1 MLKRLPI
8 LLLFSIAVLPHFY
21 IGNNL
26 FYLDDIPVVL
36 ILGVFAFIMFQEK
49 SFNLQKTH
57 IIKYLYL
64 WILLLV
70 YTLLNPLLV
79 LGYFSITTDFMRY
92 SFLFSLF
99 FLLFYIED
107 SSDFISRV
115 SVGLL
120 LFLSLFSI
128 LSYLFKIDLGTDAY
142 NYWNI
147 GFNSNNWGFTPGRVN
162 GFQAGGPNSFGDLI
176 CILTLKVISDKKI
189 NDTFSSLIIAIGYL
203 GCFFTYSRSSILVLL
218 FFTIMSLLIQKRIG
232 ALWPLFIAILIT
244 INFGLLDRFASENET
259 DGINDRIEMQSAT
272 TKVIQDR
279 SIKNSLYGY
288 GFDQFAVV
296 RSEVKPI
303 NEFSKNLRP
312 TGPHNG
318 YVFQLLNYG
327 YIGLILFLSVVF
339 YPIINLKSI
348 KIMHLMSASNA
359 VPIAAFLVLN
369 LAGDLFQ
376 NQSVAWIFWL
386 YLFELHKES
395 S

>member
-8 LLLFSIAVLPHFY
+8 ILVFSIAVLPHIY
-21 IGNNL
+21 IGYNL
-26 FYLDDIPVVL
+26 FYLDDIPVLL
-36 ILGVFAFIMFQEK
+36 ILGVFILIIFQAND
-49 SFNLQKTH
+49 FNLMNTSKT
-57 IIKYLYL
+57 KYLYL

-70 YTLLNPLLV
+70 YTLLNPSLV

-92 SFLFSLF
+92 SFLFILF

-115 SVGLL
+115 SMWLL
-120 LFLSLFSI
+120 VFLSVFSI
-128 LSYLFKIDLGTDAY
+128 LSYLFKIDFGTDAY

-147 GFNSNNWGFTPGRVN
+147 GFNSNNWGFTPGRIN

-189 NDTFSSLIIAIGYL
+189 NDTLYSLFIALGYL
-203 GCFFTYSRSSILVLL
+203 GCFFTYSRSSILVLV
-218 FFTIMSLLIQKRIG
+218 FFTIISLVIQKRIST
-232 ALWPLFIAILIT
+232 LIVLLISILIT
-244 INFGLLDRFASENET
+244 VNFGLVDRFASESET
-259 DGINDRIEMQSAT
+259 DGINDRLEMQSAT

-288 GFDQFAVV
+288 GFNQFAVV
-296 RSEVKPI
+296 RSEVKPAS
-303 NEFSKNLRP
+303 EFSENLRP

-318 YVFQLLNYG
+318 YMFQLLNYG
-327 YIGLILFLSVVF
+327 YIGLALFLSVLF
-339 YPIINLKSI
+339 YPLVNLKSYKI
-348 KIMHLMSASNA
+348 KHLFSSSN
-359 VPIAAFLVLN
+359 VIPIAAFLVLN
-369 LAGDLFQ
+369 FAGDLFQ
-376 NQSVAWIFWL
+376 NQSVAWVFWL

>member
-8 LLLFSIAVLPHFY
+8 ILVFSIAVLPHIY
-21 IGNNL
+21 IGYNL
-26 FYLDDIPVVL
+26 FYLDDIPVLL
-36 ILGVFAFIMFQEK
+36 ILGVFILIIFQAND
-49 SFNLQKTH
+49 FNLMSTSKT
-57 IIKYLYL
+57 KYLYL

-70 YTLLNPLLV
+70 YTLLNPSLV

-92 SFLFSLF
+92 SFLFILF

-115 SVGLL
+115 SMWLL
-120 LFLSLFSI
+120 VFLSVFSI
-128 LSYLFKIDLGTDAY
+128 LSYLFKIDFGTDAY

-147 GFNSNNWGFTPGRVN
+147 GFNSNNWGFTPGRIN

-189 NDTFSSLIIAIGYL
+189 NDTLYSLFIALGYL
-203 GCFFTYSRSSILVLL
+203 GCFFTYSRSSILVLV
-218 FFTIMSLLIQKRIG
+218 FFTTISLVIQKRIST
-232 ALWPLFIAILIT
+232 LIVLLVSILIT
-244 INFGLLDRFASENET
+244 VNFGLVDRFASESET
-259 DGINDRIEMQSAT
+259 DGINDRLEMQSAT

-288 GFDQFAVV
+288 GFNQFAVV
-296 RSEVKPI
+296 RSEVNPVS
-303 NEFSKNLRP
+303 EFSENLRP

-318 YVFQLLNYG
+318 YMFQLLNYG
-327 YIGLILFLSVVF
+327 YIGLALFLSVLF
-339 YPIINLKSI
+339 YPLVNLKSYKI
-348 KIMHLMSASNA
+348 KHLFSTSN
-359 VPIAAFLVLN
+359 VIPIAAFLVLN
-369 LAGDLFQ
+369 FAGDLFQ
-376 NQSVAWIFWL
+376 NQSVAWVFWI

>member
-8 LLLFSIAVLPHFY
+8 ILVFSIAVLPHIY
-21 IGNNL
+21 IGYNL
-26 FYLDDIPVVL
+26 FYLDDIPVLL
-36 ILGVFAFIMFQEK
+36 ILGVFILIIFQAND
-49 SFNLQKTH
+49 FNLMSTSKT
-57 IIKYLYL
+57 KYLYL

-70 YTLLNPLLV
+70 YTLLNPSLV

-92 SFLFSLF
+92 SFLFILF

-115 SVGLL
+115 SMWLL
-120 LFLSLFSI
+120 VFLSVFSI
-128 LSYLFKIDLGTDAY
+128 LSYLFKIDFGTDAY

-147 GFNSNNWGFTPGRVN
+147 GFNSNNWGFTPGRIN

-189 NDTFSSLIIAIGYL
+189 NDTLYSLFIALGYL
-203 GCFFTYSRSSILVLL
+203 GCFFTYSRSSILVLV
-218 FFTIMSLLIQKRIG
+218 FFTIISLVIQKRIST
-232 ALWPLFIAILIT
+232 LIVLLISILIT
-244 INFGLLDRFASENET
+244 VNFGLVDRFASESET
-259 DGINDRIEMQSAT
+259 DGINDRLEMQSAT

-288 GFDQFAVV
+288 GFNQFAVV
-296 RSEVKPI
+296 RSEVKPAS
-303 NEFSKNLRP
+303 EFSENLRP

-318 YVFQLLNYG
+318 YMFQLLNYG
-327 YIGLILFLSVVF
+327 YIGLALFLSVLF
-339 YPIINLKSI
+339 YPLVNLKSYKI
-348 KIMHLMSASNA
+348 KHLFSSSN
-359 VPIAAFLVLN
+359 VIPIAAFLVLN
-369 LAGDLFQ
+369 FAGDLFQ
-376 NQSVAWIFWL
+376 NQSVAWVFWL

>member
-8 LLLFSIAVLPHFY
+8 ILVFSIAVLPHIY
-21 IGNNL
+21 IGYNL
-26 FYLDDIPVVL
+26 FYLDDIPVLL
-36 ILGVFAFIMFQEK
+36 ILGVFILIIFQAND
-49 SFNLQKTH
+49 FNLMSTSKT
-57 IIKYLYL
+57 KYLYL

-70 YTLLNPLLV
+70 YTLLNPSLV

-92 SFLFSLF
+92 SFLFILF

-115 SVGLL
+115 SMWLL
-120 LFLSLFSI
+120 VFLSVFSI
-128 LSYLFKIDLGTDAY
+128 LSYLFKIDFGTDAY

-147 GFNSNNWGFTPGRVN
+147 GFNSNNWGFTPGRIN

-189 NDTFSSLIIAIGYL
+189 NDTLCSLFIALGYL
-203 GCFFTYSRSSILVLL
+203 GCFFTYSRSSILVLV
-218 FFTIMSLLIQKRIG
+218 FFTIISLVIQKRIST
-232 ALWPLFIAILIT
+232 LIVLLVSILIT
-244 INFGLLDRFASENET
+244 VNFGLVDRFASESET
-259 DGINDRIEMQSAT
+259 DGINDRLEMQSAT

-288 GFDQFAVV
+288 GFNQFAVV
-296 RSEVKPI
+296 RSEVKPVS
-303 NEFSKNLRP
+303 EFSENLRP

-327 YIGLILFLSVVF
+327 YIGLALFLSVLF
-339 YPIINLKSI
+339 YPLVNLKSYKI
-348 KIMHLMSASNA
+348 KHLFSTSN
-359 VPIAAFLVLN
+359 VIPIAAFLVLN
-369 LAGDLFQ
+369 FAGDLFQ
-376 NQSVAWIFWL
+376 NQSVAWVFWL

>member
-8 LLLFSIAVLPHFY
+8 ILVFSIAVLPHIY

-26 FYLDDIPVVL
+26 FYLDDIPVLL
-36 ILGVFAFIMFQEK
+36 ILGVFILIIFQAND
-49 SFNLQKTH
+49 FNLMSTSKT
-57 IIKYLYL
+57 KYLYL

-70 YTLLNPLLV
+70 YTLLNPSLV

-92 SFLFSLF
+92 SFLFILF

-115 SVGLL
+115 SMWLL
-120 LFLSLFSI
+120 VFLSVFSI
-128 LSYLFKIDLGTDAY
+128 LSYLFKIDFGTDAY

-147 GFNSNNWGFTPGRVN
+147 GFNSNNWGFTPGRIN

-189 NDTFSSLIIAIGYL
+189 NDTLGSLFIALGYL
-203 GCFFTYSRSSILVLL
+203 GCFFTYSRSSILVLV
-218 FFTIMSLLIQKRIG
+218 FFTIISLVIQKRIST
-232 ALWPLFIAILIT
+232 LIVLLVSILIT
-244 INFGLLDRFASENET
+244 VNFGLVDRFASESET
-259 DGINDRIEMQSAT
+259 DGINDRLEMQSAT

-288 GFDQFAVV
+288 GFNQFAVV
-296 RSEVKPI
+296 RSEVKPVS
-303 NEFSKNLRP
+303 EFSENLRP

-327 YIGLILFLSVVF
+327 YIGLALFLSVLF
-339 YPIINLKSI
+339 YPLVNLKSYKI
-348 KIMHLMSASNA
+348 KHLFSTSN
-359 VPIAAFLVLN
+359 VIPIAAFLVLN
-369 LAGDLFQ
+369 FAGDLFQ
-376 NQSVAWIFWL
+376 NQSVAWVFWL

>member
-8 LLLFSIAVLPHFY
+8 ILVFSIAVLPHIY
-21 IGNNL
+21 IGYNL
-26 FYLDDIPVVL
+26 FYLDDIPVLL
-36 ILGVFAFIMFQEK
+36 ILGVFILIIFQAND
-49 SFNLQKTH
+49 FNLMSTSKT
-57 IIKYLYL
+57 KYLYL

-70 YTLLNPLLV
+70 YTLLNPSLV

-92 SFLFSLF
+92 SFLFILF

-115 SVGLL
+115 SMWLL
-120 LFLSLFSI
+120 VFLSVFSI
-128 LSYLFKIDLGTDAY
+128 LSYLFKIDFGTDAY

-147 GFNSNNWGFTPGRVN
+147 GFNSNNWGFTPGRIN

-189 NDTFSSLIIAIGYL
+189 NDTLYSLFIAIGYL
-203 GCFFTYSRSSILVLL
+203 GCFFTYSRSSILVLV
-218 FFTIMSLLIQKRIG
+218 FFTIISLVIQKRIST
-232 ALWPLFIAILIT
+232 LIVLLVSILIT
-244 INFGLLDRFASENET
+244 VNFGLVDRFASESET
-259 DGINDRIEMQSAT
+259 DGINDRLEMQSAT

-288 GFDQFAVV
+288 GFNQFAVV
-296 RSEVKPI
+296 RSEVKPVS
-303 NEFSKNLRP
+303 EFSENLRP

-327 YIGLILFLSVVF
+327 YIGLALFLSVLF
-339 YPIINLKSI
+339 YPLVNLKSYKI
-348 KIMHLMSASNA
+348 KHLFSTSN
-359 VPIAAFLVLN
+359 VIPIAAFLVLN
-369 LAGDLFQ
+369 FAGDLFQ
-376 NQSVAWIFWL
+376 NQSVAWVFWL

>member
-8 LLLFSIAVLPHFY
+8 ILVFSIAVLPHIY
-21 IGNNL
+21 IGYNL
-26 FYLDDIPVVL
+26 FYLDDIPVLL
-36 ILGVFAFIMFQEK
+36 ILGVFILIIFQAND
-49 SFNLQKTH
+49 FNLMSTSKT
-57 IIKYLYL
+57 KYLYL

-70 YTLLNPLLV
+70 YTLLNPSLV

-92 SFLFSLF
+92 SFLFILF

-115 SVGLL
+115 SMWLL
-120 LFLSLFSI
+120 VFLSVFSI
-128 LSYLFKIDLGTDAY
+128 LSYLFKIDFGTDAY

-147 GFNSNNWGFTPGRVN
+147 GFNSNNWGFTPGRIN

-189 NDTFSSLIIAIGYL
+189 NDTLYSLFIAIGYL
-203 GCFFTYSRSSILVLL
+203 GCFFTYSRSSILVLV
-218 FFTIMSLLIQKRIG
+218 FFTIISLVIQKRIST
-232 ALWPLFIAILIT
+232 LIVLLVSILIT
-244 INFGLLDRFASENET
+244 VNFGLVDRFASESET
-259 DGINDRIEMQSAT
+259 DGINDRLEMQSAT

-288 GFDQFAVV
+288 GFNQFAVV
-296 RSEVKPI
+296 RSEVKPVS
-303 NEFSKNLRP
+303 EFSENLRP
-312 TGPHNG
+312 SGPHNG

-327 YIGLILFLSVVF
+327 YIGLALFLSVLF
-339 YPIINLKSI
+339 YPLVNLKSYKI
-348 KIMHLMSASNA
+348 KHLFSTSN
-359 VPIAAFLVLN
+359 VIPIAAFLVLN
-369 LAGDLFQ
+369 FAGDLFQ
-376 NQSVAWIFWL
+376 NQSVAWVFWL